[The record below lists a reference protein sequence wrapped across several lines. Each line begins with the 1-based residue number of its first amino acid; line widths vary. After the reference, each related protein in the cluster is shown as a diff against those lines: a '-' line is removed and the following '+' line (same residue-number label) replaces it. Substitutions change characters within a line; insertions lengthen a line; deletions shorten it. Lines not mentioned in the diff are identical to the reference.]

1 MVAGIEP
8 PELFHSPSERSQT
21 DVLFYG
27 AAWANR
33 SDLRTPSGTPLS
45 FAFRSAGWNRFWPT
59 LCHAY
64 LKVRSPP
71 PLLFFEQQTRDAE
84 QAAIAARCAAK
95 EAAAKSRAEAKEQ
108 EDREKLTCRLLR
120 EDAYRRK
127 HPSGFAQCGINW

>member
-1 MVAGIEP
+1 
-8 PELFHSPSERSQT
+8 
-21 DVLFYG
+21 
-27 AAWANR
+27 
-33 SDLRTPSGTPLS
+33 
-45 FAFRSAGWNRFWPT
+45 
-59 LCHAY
+59 

-95 EAAAKSRAEAKEQ
+95 EAAAKARAEAKEK